1 METLPHIAAVEG
13 RRRLIRFAGF
23 GIAAYVAALVATMPA
38 SVVFKNKPWRTGVEG
53 TIWHGAVGVAGG
65 STLRWDWA
73 PLRSLTSLGFAADW
87 RMTGGETDL
96 GGRALVKPGG
106 RTVLDTISGAAD
118 ASLLSAL
125 QPNLPFQCELVM
137 QLEAPRVAVGGGTR
151 LAGGVATGAPG
162 ICAATGGAA
171 VPVPALRLSAEHVGQ
186 VTRIVLT
193 PAEQR
198 RRTLLDAT
206 LAEDGTLDVTLTPAG
221 AAALPFTGLPGGASI
236 SFGL

>member
-1 METLPHIAAVEG
+1 MEG

-23 GIAAYVAALVATMPA
+23 GIAAYVVALVATMPA
-38 SVVFKNKPWRTGVEG
+38 SVVFKNRPWRTGVEG

-65 STLRWDWA
+65 STLSWAWA

-125 QPNLPFQCELVM
+125 QPSLPFQCELVM
-137 QLEAPRVAVGGGTR
+137 QMDLPRIAIGGGAR
-151 LAGGVATGAPG
+151 AAEGVATGAPG
-162 ICAATGGAA
+162 TCAATGGVP

-186 VTRIVLT
+186 VTRILLT
-193 PAEQR
+193 PAAQR
-198 RRTLLDAT
+198 RRTLIEAT

-221 AAALPFTGLPGGASI
+221 AATLPFVGLPGGASM
-236 SFGL
+236 SFGM

>member
-1 METLPHIAAVEG
+1 MEG

-38 SVVFKNKPWRTGVEG
+38 SVVFKNRPWRTGVEG

-65 STLRWDWA
+65 STLSWDWA

-96 GGRALVKPGG
+96 GGRALGKPGG

-125 QPNLPFQCELVM
+125 EPKLPFQCELVM
-137 QLEAPRVAVGGGTR
+137 QLEVPRIAVGGGAR
-151 LAGGVATGAPG
+151 AAEGIATGAPG
-162 ICAATGGAA
+162 TCAASGGAPMPM
-171 VPVPALRLSAEHVGQ
+171 PVPALRLSAEHVGQ
-186 VTRIVLT
+186 VTRILLT
-193 PAEQR
+193 PAAQR
-198 RRTLLDAT
+198 RRTLIDAA

-221 AAALPFTGLPGGASI
+221 AAVLPFMGLPGGASI
-236 SFGL
+236 SFEM

>member
-1 METLPHIAAVEG
+1 MEG

-23 GIAAYVAALVATMPA
+23 GIAAYAVALVVAMPA
-38 SVVFKNKPWRTGVEG
+38 SVVFRNKPWRTGVEG

-87 RMTGGETDL
+87 RMTGGDTDL

-106 RTVLDTISGAAD
+106 RTVIDAVSGAAD

-125 QPNLPFQCELVM
+125 QPNLPFRCELTM
-137 QLEAPRVAVGGGTR
+137 QAELPRIAVGGGAR
-151 LAGGVATGAPG
+151 MAEGVVTGAPG
-162 ICAATGGAA
+162 ACAAAGGPA

-186 VTRIVLT
+186 VTRILVT
-193 PAEQR
+193 PATQR
-198 RRTLLDAT
+198 RRVLMDAS
-206 LAEDGTLDVTLTPAG
+206 LAEDGALTVELTPAG
-221 AAALPFTGLPGGASI
+221 ASTLPFVGLPGGAAL
-236 SFGL
+236 SFRM